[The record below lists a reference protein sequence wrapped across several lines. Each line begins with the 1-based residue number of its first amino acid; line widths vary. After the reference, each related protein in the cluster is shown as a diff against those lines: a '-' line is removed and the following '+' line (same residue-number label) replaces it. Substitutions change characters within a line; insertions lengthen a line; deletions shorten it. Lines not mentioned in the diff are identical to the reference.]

1 MHDFHAVRSLIAR
14 LGNQAD
20 LADVVEVRVEASP
33 LFSPE
38 ALQQAWEMLVREAPL
53 AGSRLVVEE
62 LAMTRQC
69 AECGTA
75 WQVSRTD
82 VTGHLVV
89 CPSCGA
95 VSGVDGGEG
104 LEVLEVVRRH
114 T

>member
-1 MHDFHAVRSLIAR
+1 LAK
-14 LGNQAD
+14 QAD
-20 LADVVEVRVEASP
+20 LGDVVEVRVNASP

-38 ALQQAWEMLVREAPL
+38 ALQQAWEMLVRETAL

-69 AECGTA
+69 PHCGSA
-75 WQVSRTD
+75 WQVSRND

-95 VSGVDGGEG
+95 VSGIGGREG
-104 LEVLEVVRRH
+104 LEVLEVVRSEA
-114 T
+114 